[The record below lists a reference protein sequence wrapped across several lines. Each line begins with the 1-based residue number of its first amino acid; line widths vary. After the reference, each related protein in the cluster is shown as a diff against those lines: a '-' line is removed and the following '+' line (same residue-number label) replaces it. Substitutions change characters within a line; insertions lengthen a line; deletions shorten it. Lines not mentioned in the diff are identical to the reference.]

1 MRVQRYSM
9 IERVETG
16 GAVSWFCN
24 TCAHDWKDAP
34 PRARFRSLEDVV
46 ARTGVNREELAT
58 LAGIGALN
66 AFGHH
71 RREALWAH
79 RAGGE
84 AGGGAVRRCEDEGL
98 GTRDSGRN
106 GVFSCER

>member
-1 MRVQRYSM
+1 M

-24 TCAHDWKDAP
+24 TCAHDWKAAP
-34 PRARFRSLEDVV
+34 PRARFRSLEDFI

-58 LAGIGALN
+58 LAEIGALN

-71 RREALWAH
+71 RREALWQI
-79 RAGGE
+79 RARCS
-84 AGGGAVRRCEDEGL
+84 ARR
-98 GTRDSGRN
+98 R
-106 GVFSCER
+106 VV

>member
-1 MRVQRYSM
+1 ML
-9 IERVETG
+9 ERVETG

-24 TCAHDWKDAP
+24 TCAHDWTEAP
-34 PRARFRSLEDVV
+34 PRARFRSLEDFI

-58 LAGIGALN
+58 LAEIGALN

-71 RREALWAH
+71 RREALWQI

-84 AGGGAVRRCEDEGL
+84 AGGGAVRRREGR
-98 GTRDSGRN
+98 GEGREGRN
-106 GVFSCER
+106 PSRLSPLA